1 MMARSVLLKVN
12 YLAMQRVLI
21 LMHLEGKKGFFEQA
35 NGGTVLLDEIGEM
48 SPQMQIKT
56 STFFK

>member
-1 MMARSVLLKVN
+1 
-12 YLAMQRVLI
+12 
-21 LMHLEGKKGFFEQA
+21 A